1 MHDDYREL
9 RRRVQSAGLLQPQPR
24 SFGLNI
30 LVTAALLIACIALL
44 TAFHGPVGIVLGALF
59 LSVISVQLAFIVH
72 DAGHRQGFVRRWQNA
87 LVGIVCGNLLS
98 GGSYRWWVKKHNR
111 HHAHPNDVDRDP
123 DMDLPLFALTT
134 GQADGKRGLPR
145 LVARYQVYCAVPL
158 LTLLVYG
165 QRIASVRFV
174 LSERSSYRRWE
185 AAALILNAALYLG
198 VPLYFLGAWSTLL
211 LIVVHQAATGLYL
224 GLVFAPNHKGMVVP
238 DADAPLD
245 ALRSQVLTARD
256 VRGNRVTD
264 WCYGGLNY
272 QIEHHLFPAL
282 PRNRLPAAQR
292 IVAAFCR
299 EQNIPYHETSIL
311 RSYREILG
319 ALHVA
324 AAPLRPQ
331 SESQ

>member
-9 RRRVQSAGLLQPQPR
+9 RRRVQTAGLLQPQPR
-24 SFGLNI
+24 AFGVNL

-44 TAFHGPVGIVLGALF
+44 AAFHGPLGIVLGALF
-59 LSVISVQLAFIVH
+59 LSVISVQLAFVVH

-87 LVGIVCGNLLS
+87 LVGVVCGNLLS

-111 HHAHPNDVDRDP
+111 HHAHPNDVERDP
-123 DMDLPLFALTT
+123 DMDLPLFALTP

-145 LVARYQVYCAVPL
+145 LIARYQVYCAVPL

-174 LSERSSYRRWE
+174 LSERSLYRRWE
-185 AAALILNAALYLG
+185 AAGLILNAILYVG
-198 VPLYFLGAWSTLL
+198 VPLYFLGPWSTLL
-211 LIVVHQAATGLYL
+211 LIAVHQAVTGLYL
-224 GLVFAPNHKGMVVP
+224 GMVFAPNHKGMVVP
-238 DADAPLD
+238 DAAAPLD

-256 VRGNRVTD
+256 VRGNRVID

-292 IVAAFCR
+292 IVAAFCQER
-299 EQNIPYHETSIL
+299 GIPYHETSIV

-319 ALHVA
+319 ALHTA
-324 AAPLRPQ
+324 AAPLRAQ
-331 SESQ
+331 SE

>member
-9 RRRVQSAGLLQPQPR
+9 RRRVQTAGLLQPRPR
-24 SFGLNI
+24 PFGINI
-30 LVTAALLIACIALL
+30 LVTAGLLAACVAFLS
-44 TAFHGPVGIVLGALF
+44 AFHSVWGVVLGALF

-87 LVGIVCGNLLS
+87 LVGVVCGNLLS

-123 DMDLPLFALTT
+123 DMDLPLFALTAD
-134 GQADGKRGLPR
+134 QAAGKRGLPR
-145 LVARYQVYCAVPL
+145 FVARYQVYCAVPL

-174 LSERSSYRRWE
+174 ASERSSYRRWE
-185 AAALILNAALYLG
+185 IAALALNAVLYIG
-198 VPLYFLGAWSTLL
+198 VPLYFLGPWATLL
-211 LIVVHQAATGLYL
+211 LIAVHQAATGLYL
-224 GLVFAPNHKGMVVP
+224 GLVFAPNHKGMMVP
-238 DADAPLD
+238 DAGAPMD
-245 ALRSQVLTARD
+245 ALRAQVLTARD
-256 VRGNRVTD
+256 VRGNPVTD

-282 PRNRLPAAQR
+282 PRSNLPAAQR

-299 EQNIPYHETSIL
+299 ERDISYHETSVL

-319 ALHVA
+319 ALRIA
-324 AAPLRPQ
+324 AIPLRPPGR
-331 SESQ
+331 EA